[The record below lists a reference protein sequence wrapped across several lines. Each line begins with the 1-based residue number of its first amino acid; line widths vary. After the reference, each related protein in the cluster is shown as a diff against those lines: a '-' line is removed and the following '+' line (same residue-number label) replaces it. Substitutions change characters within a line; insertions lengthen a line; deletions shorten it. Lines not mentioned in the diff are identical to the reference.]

1 MRTYYHRV
9 MQDVV
14 AVPPS
19 MRSAGADPVAGG
31 FTMNEAASTSDP
43 LVGRMIRAYKIK
55 EPIGVS
61 RWGKVYRAV
70 QTTMDRTVAVRVLSP
85 GIAALP
91 GKTEHFLEETRA
103 DASLMHPHL
112 VTVYEAGQSDGTYF
126 CAMEYMD
133 GPPLARF
140 LRQGD
145 AVDEHRL
152 LQAIAGVARALD
164 FLWQRNVPHQPP
176 LDKNVL
182 TAMDGTVKLINV
194 APVEMPASPSAAGGR
209 GQSGGDDG
217 HAHQRHRA
225 REQTRERVRGGN
237 ARRGRTQTIY
247 VTGRSGQH
255 GGGAGSRIVLAGAGR
270 ERRAK
275 RRTARNENDYCASL

>member
-1 MRTYYHRV
+1 M
-9 MQDVV
+9 
-14 AVPPS
+14 S
-19 MRSAGADPVAGG
+19 
-31 FTMNEAASTSDP
+31 EAASTSDP

-55 EPIGVS
+55 EPIGIS
-61 RWGKVYRAV
+61 RWGKVYRAF

-91 GKTEHFLEETRA
+91 GKIEHFLEETRA

-140 LRQGD
+140 LREGD
-145 AVDEHRL
+145 GVDEHRL

-176 LDKNVL
+176 ADKNVL
-182 TAMDGTVKLINV
+182 TATDGTVKLINV
-194 APVEMPASPSAAGGR
+194 APAEMPASPSPQEDLVNLAVMVATLTNDIGPVTKPVSEFVEGMLGAEGRKQFTSLSEVASTAEALDRELFTAVRVAKPAKPRGGLKQDGLLR
-209 GQSGGDDG
+209 VIVMASIGIAVAVVVTWLRSRG
-217 HAHQRHRA
+217 HAPH
-225 REQTRERVRGGN
+225 
-237 ARRGRTQTIY
+237 
-247 VTGRSGQH
+247 
-255 GGGAGSRIVLAGAGR
+255 
-270 ERRAK
+270 
-275 RRTARNENDYCASL
+275 

>member
-1 MRTYYHRV
+1 M
-9 MQDVV
+9 
-14 AVPPS
+14 S
-19 MRSAGADPVAGG
+19 
-31 FTMNEAASTSDP
+31 EAASTSDP
-43 LVGRMIRAYKIK
+43 LVGRMVRAYKIK

-61 RWGKVYRAV
+61 RWGKVYRAF

-91 GKTEHFLEETRA
+91 GKIEHFLEETRA

-145 AVDEHRL
+145 GVDEHHL
-152 LQAIAGVARALD
+152 LLAIAGVARALD

-176 LDKNVL
+176 ADKNVL
-182 TAMDGTVKLINV
+182 TATDGTVKLINV
-194 APVEMPASPSAAGGR
+194 APAEMPASPSAREDVVNLAVMVATLTNDIGPVTKPISEFVEGMLGAEGR
-209 GQSGGDDG
+209 QQFTLLAEVASTAEALDRELFPPVRLATPGDS
-217 HAHQRHRA
+217 
-225 REQTRERVRGGN
+225 RGGSKRDGLLWVIVM
-237 ARRGRTQTIY
+237 ASVGIAVVAF
-247 VTGRSGQH
+247 VTWLRSRSH
-255 GGGAGSRIVLAGAGR
+255 
-270 ERRAK
+270 
-275 RRTARNENDYCASL
+275 TPH

>member
-1 MRTYYHRV
+1 MSE
-9 MQDVV
+9 
-14 AVPPS
+14 PI
-19 MRSAGADPVAGG
+19 
-31 FTMNEAASTSDP
+31 SDP
-43 LVGRMIRAYKIK
+43 LVGRMVRAYKIK
-55 EPIGVS
+55 EPIGIS
-61 RWGKVYRAV
+61 RWGKVYRAF

-91 GKTEHFLEETRA
+91 GKIDHFLEETRA

-145 AVDEHRL
+145 GVNEHHL

-176 LDKNVL
+176 ADKNVL

-194 APVEMPASPSAAGGR
+194 APAEMPASPSPQEDLVNLAVMMATLTNDIGPVTKPVSEFVEGMLGMEGRKQFTSLSEVASAAEALDR
-209 GQSGGDDG
+209 KLSPPLRITTSRETRD
-217 HAHQRHRA
+217 ASKRTELLRVIIMAAVAIAVVALVAWLRA
-225 REQTRERVRGGN
+225 RSHT
-237 ARRGRTQTIY
+237 T
-247 VTGRSGQH
+247 H
-255 GGGAGSRIVLAGAGR
+255 
-270 ERRAK
+270 
-275 RRTARNENDYCASL
+275 

>member
-1 MRTYYHRV
+1 MTG
-9 MQDVV
+9 
-14 AVPPS
+14 P
-19 MRSAGADPVAGG
+19 
-31 FTMNEAASTSDP
+31 ASTSDP
-43 LVGRMIRAYKIK
+43 LVGRMLRAYKIQ

-91 GKTEHFLEETRA
+91 GKIKHFLEETRA

-140 LRQGD
+140 LRHGD
-145 AVDEHRL
+145 GVDEHRL

-164 FLWQRNVPHQPP
+164 FLWQRDVPHQPP
-176 LDKNVL
+176 ADKNVL
-182 TAMDGTVKLINV
+182 TATDGTVKLINV
-194 APVEMPASPSAAGGR
+194 APVDMPASPSAQEDVVNLAVMVATLTNDIGPVTKPVSEFVEGMLGAEGRKQFTSLSEVASTAEALDRDLSSAVRVATPGDTRGGPKR
-209 GQSGGDDG
+209 DGLLRVIMMAAVGIAVVAFVTWLWSRG
-217 HAHQRHRA
+217 HAPH
-225 REQTRERVRGGN
+225 
-237 ARRGRTQTIY
+237 
-247 VTGRSGQH
+247 
-255 GGGAGSRIVLAGAGR
+255 
-270 ERRAK
+270 
-275 RRTARNENDYCASL
+275 

>member
-1 MRTYYHRV
+1 M
-9 MQDVV
+9 
-14 AVPPS
+14 S
-19 MRSAGADPVAGG
+19 
-31 FTMNEAASTSDP
+31 EAASAPDP

-91 GKTEHFLEETRA
+91 DKTEHFLEETRA

-112 VTVYEAGQSDGTYF
+112 VTVYEAGQSDGRYF

-176 LDKNVL
+176 IDKNVL

-194 APVEMPASPSAAGGR
+194 APVEMPASLSAQEDVVNLAVMMATLTNDIGPVSKPVSEFVEGMLGAEGR
-209 GQSGGDDG
+209 KQFTSLAEVVSTAEALDRELSSPG
-217 HAHQRHRA
+217 RA
-225 REQTRERVRGGN
+225 ATP
-237 ARRGRTQTIY
+237 
-247 VTGRSGQH
+247 
-255 GGGAGSRIVLAGAGR
+255 GSAPND
-270 ERRAK
+270 AK
-275 RRTARNENDYCASL
+275 RKRLLRVIVIAAVGIDLVALLVWLWIRNRVPH

>member
-1 MRTYYHRV
+1 MTG
-9 MQDVV
+9 
-14 AVPPS
+14 P
-19 MRSAGADPVAGG
+19 
-31 FTMNEAASTSDP
+31 ASTSDP
-43 LVGRMIRAYKIK
+43 LVGRMLRAYKIQ

-91 GKTEHFLEETRA
+91 GKIDHFLEETRA

-140 LRQGD
+140 LRHGD
-145 AVDEHRL
+145 GVDEHRL

-164 FLWQRNVPHQPP
+164 FLWQRDVPHQPP
-176 LDKNVL
+176 ADKNVL
-182 TAMDGTVKLINV
+182 TATDGTVKLINV
-194 APVEMPASPSAAGGR
+194 APAEMPASPSAQEDVVNLAVMVATLTNDIGPVTKPVSEFVEGMLGAEGRKQFTSLSEVASTAEALDHDLSSAVRVATPGDTRAGPKYDRLLRVIVMAAVGIAVVAFVTWLWSR
-209 GQSGGDDG
+209 G
-217 HAHQRHRA
+217 HTPH
-225 REQTRERVRGGN
+225 
-237 ARRGRTQTIY
+237 
-247 VTGRSGQH
+247 
-255 GGGAGSRIVLAGAGR
+255 
-270 ERRAK
+270 
-275 RRTARNENDYCASL
+275 